1 MQSSPRNAWVSDMK
15 IGTEKRRYTV
25 EPVLSP
31 VPPKREAEPAPAS
44 PSAPPAPVQEP
55 AETHA

>member
-1 MQSSPRNAWVSDMK
+1 MK

-31 VPPKREAEPAPAS
+31 VPPKCEAEPAPAS

-55 AETHA
+55 AETRA

>member
-1 MQSSPRNAWVSDMK
+1 MQRSAPNGWVCDMK

-31 VPPKREAEPAPAS
+31 VPPERKAEPTAPSPPAPA
-44 PSAPPAPVQEP
+44 PAK
-55 AETHA
+55 THA